1 MKKLLFIIIIF
12 TLPYFSLGQ
21 TKETIST
28 NKTKTSTSASKKT
41 ASTAK
46 QKASSKQK
54 TKTNSKEKVPKEK
67 PKAKPSKAEIAAQ
80 EKAKKESDDCL
91 LAHENLKKAHQE
103 IDNKQHWTAE
113 ELLQKA
119 IVLCPNETIKF
130 KYELAWNYYLMKQYN
145 KAILIL
151 DSLTTK
157 PDAPADIYQLLGNA
171 YDELGNEN
179 MALITYNKGL
189 AKYPNAGC
197 LFLEKGNLAYKR
209 SNFIGALEQYEN
221 GIENDPNFASNY
233 YRSAQIFLSSS
244 EEVWGIMYGEIF
256 MNLEKGGERAVE
268 ISRKLY
274 DCYHSEI
281 TFNTNQIKV
290 NFNDPTIVYSNS
302 KERPNLFPDNYEN
315 ALLQACKGQRNIN
328 LASLVEIRKRFI
340 SNFYRN
346 SPSFKNVL
354 FDYQKKLIDLGLF
367 EAYNYWLFGYGNTQE
382 AASWIQNNK
391 AQFDRFIKWQSE
403 NPFSITKE
411 NVFSRYKM
419 E

>member
-1 MKKLLFIIIIF
+1 MKKSLFIVF
-12 TLPYFSLGQ
+12 LLSFSLVSLAQ
-21 TKETIST
+21 TPQKTTST
-28 NKTKTSTSASKKT
+28 SKTTVKAKDKTTPKSKTSTSKTKDSK
-41 ASTAK
+41 A
-46 QKASSKQK
+46 K
-54 TKTNSKEKVPKEK
+54 TKTTKPKEK
-67 PKAKPSKAEIAAQ
+67 PPTKEEIKAAEEKKKLEQGCQ
-80 EKAKKESDDCL
+80 EANQNLIQAHKEM
-91 LAHENLKKAHQE
+91 
-103 IDNKQHWTAE
+103 DNKQYYMAE
-113 ELLQKA
+113 ELLKKA
-119 IVLCPNETIKF
+119 LELCPSETIKY
-130 KYELAWNYYLMKQYN
+130 KYELAWNNYLMKEYKKTIQ
-145 KAILIL
+145 IL
-151 DSLTTK
+151 DTLSANE
-157 PDAPADIYQLLGNA
+157 DAPADVYQLLGNA
-171 YDELGNEN
+171 YDELGNQN
-179 MALITYNKGL
+179 MALITYDKGL
-189 AKYPNAGC
+189 RKYPNAGC

-221 GIENDPNFASNY
+221 GIEKDPTFSSNY
-233 YRSAQIFLSSS
+233 YRAAQIFLSSS

-281 TFNTNQIKV
+281 TFNTNQIRV

-302 KERPNLFPDNYEN
+302 KERPNLFPDNYES
-315 ALLQACKGQRNIN
+315 ALLQACQGQRNIT

-354 FDYQKKLIDLGLF
+354 FDYQKKLIDIGLF

-391 AQFDRFIKWQSE
+391 AQFDRFVKWQSE
-403 NPFSITKE
+403 NPFPITKD